1 MNLFRLIFAA
11 ALLSWAP
18 FSVAEQVVNVY
29 SARHYDTDMALYER
43 FTEETGISVNLI
55 EGGSDALIERIVNEG
70 KFSPADMMI
79 TVDAGRLW
87 RAAQKDIFQAVESP
101 LLNQRIPDHLRHPD
115 GLWFGLSKRVRV
127 IVYNKSQG
135 LNKTVSRY
143 EDLTQPA
150 LQGQVCMRSS
160 GNIYNLSLL
169 ASVIEA
175 NGAEAAQTWANGL
188 VANFARKPQSND
200 TGQLRAVAAGE
211 CGITVANTYYL
222 GRILGSDKAAD
233 RAVAE
238 KLGVLF
244 PNQDGRG
251 SHVNISGAGITRY
264 APNKANAIRFLEYLT
279 SDYAQKLF
287 AEGNNEYPVVGDV
300 TGPVA
305 ALGTFKEDQ
314 MSASVLGE
322 RQAEAVKIFD
332 RAGWL

>member
-251 SHVNISGAGITRY
+251 SHVNISGAGITKY

>member
-115 GLWFGLSKRVRV
+115 GLWFGLSKRARV

-222 GRILGSDKAAD
+222 GRIL
-233 RAVAE
+233 R
-238 KLGVLF
+238 L
-244 PNQDGRG
+244 R
-251 SHVNISGAGITRY
+251 
-264 APNKANAIRFLEYLT
+264 
-279 SDYAQKLF
+279 
-287 AEGNNEYPVVGDV
+287 
-300 TGPVA
+300 
-305 ALGTFKEDQ
+305 
-314 MSASVLGE
+314 
-322 RQAEAVKIFD
+322 
-332 RAGWL
+332 

>member
-70 KFSPADMMI
+70 KISPADMMI

-101 LLNQRIPDHLRHPD
+101 LLNKRIPDHLRHPD
-115 GLWFGLSKRVRV
+115 GLWFGLSKRARV

-169 ASVIEA
+169 ASIIEA

-251 SHVNISGAGITRY
+251 SHVNISGAGITKY